1 MPRRRPDLACG
12 TLGENFMSKP
22 DFMKGLES
30 LYSLAQKC
38 IQLKPSL
45 SSHKL
50 AVLMMGIL
58 EENTEVVLAECSRS
72 FSPWMVAHAIELVT
86 AGSDEADFLLHEE
99 RSNLGGISIKE
110 LHRLIY
116 AQVLSSHSLT
126 WQIAPIYLASCMKQG
141 MPLLEKLLSYQP
153 VVNNNLLLKIL
164 EICRLYQLD
173 SVSMNIMKVAGVY
186 HWKQGRKGLGVYWLQ
201 QARDEVRLNRIAQTL
216 FDFVGKSISDE
227 NFKEWEGLIELLGAD
242 SHSAG
247 GLDFLYKYRDFK
259 RSLQYVS
266 HGQKNDACQLAV
278 DSLISLMKSPSTPIR
293 FWLPLLYDSL
303 KLLNWKGR
311 PLLNVS
317 QTYLLLNKLQEL
329 STAKLRPNFV
339 QPSLPPDAL
348 SSFMWH
354 VSRTGNDHGERRGS
368 RIVGVG
374 ANKLI
379 CTYVERELLADG
391 GSGLLFRSLPSSVT
405 SSSSLWDSVYEVKSD
420 ASGMRRIWTSS
431 PLCMGRRACKIA
443 GRKTA
448 QNAKKMKLYSKIGK
462 ELVSAIK
469 KGGTNPTSN
478 ITLATLIEKCKELD
492 IPKDIVDRNI
502 KRATEKG
509 QEAYIEKVYE
519 VYGYGGASI
528 VVEVLTDK
536 ITRSVAAVRDV
547 AKDADK
553 DQLLSIALDA
563 GAEDVIE
570 PPTYEDDTEED
581 MSDRYFKIVT
591 SNENY
596 QAITLKLRTEGV
608 PFEPDNGSELLPLT
622 TVEVDDEALDLNKDL
637 ISRLLDL
644 DDVDAVAVTGAKL
657 KVDDR
662 VADRVAERM
671 AGRLCDLLP
680 RLAGRLGY
688 LPIEVVAV
696 ESSRCC

>member
-1 MPRRRPDLACG
+1 MGFSPSEFHSLCGTCLARATTTENAEDLASSASG
-12 TLGENFMSKP
+12 RTRVSEMTSSSSIRTLGAALLRFSY
-22 DFMKGLES
+22 GV
-30 LYSLAQKC
+30 
-38 IQLKPSL
+38 
-45 SSHKL
+45 SS
-50 AVLMMGIL
+50 I
-58 EENTEVVLAECSRS
+58 CS
-72 FSPWMVAHAIELVT
+72 
-86 AGSDEADFLLHEE
+86 
-99 RSNLGGISIKE
+99 ISSIN
-110 LHRLIY
+110 LHR
-116 AQVLSSHSLT
+116 
-126 WQIAPIYLASCMKQG
+126 
-141 MPLLEKLLSYQP
+141 
-153 VVNNNLLLKIL
+153 
-164 EICRLYQLD
+164 
-173 SVSMNIMKVAGVY
+173 
-186 HWKQGRKGLGVYWLQ
+186 
-201 QARDEVRLNRIAQTL
+201 
-216 FDFVGKSISDE
+216 
-227 NFKEWEGLIELLGAD
+227 
-242 SHSAG
+242 
-247 GLDFLYKYRDFK
+247 
-259 RSLQYVS
+259 
-266 HGQKNDACQLAV
+266 
-278 DSLISLMKSPSTPIR
+278 
-293 FWLPLLYDSL
+293 
-303 KLLNWKGR
+303 
-311 PLLNVS
+311 
-317 QTYLLLNKLQEL
+317 
-329 STAKLRPNFV
+329 
-339 QPSLPPDAL
+339 
-348 SSFMWH
+348 
-354 VSRTGNDHGERRGS
+354 
-368 RIVGVG
+368 
-374 ANKLI
+374 
-379 CTYVERELLADG
+379 

-547 AKDADK
+547 VRECGGKMADPGSVMFKFRRARVVNIKAKDADK

-596 QAITLKLRTEGV
+596 QARV

-644 DDVDAVAVTGAKL
+644 DDVDAVYT
-657 KVDDR
+657 DQ
-662 VADRVAERM
+662 
-671 AGRLCDLLP
+671 
-680 RLAGRLGY
+680 
-688 LPIEVVAV
+688 I
-696 ESSRCC
+696 